1 MFLAV
6 LLAGCAGGDSLEP
19 TPPPVATVMALGE
32 RHVCL
37 SRRSRTYCWGAGSD
51 GQLGIGT
58 TPADTTPAL
67 LPDSIGF
74 VALAAGEAHTCGL
87 DAAGAAYCWGSDR
100 DGQLGLG
107 APAVER
113 CGALPCAT
121 RPQPLAGNLRFHA
134 IAAGHRFTC
143 GLTVND
149 VVYCWGL
156 NDAGQLGTQAD
167 RETCVEGRC
176 SHTPLAEAS
185 GRTFAAI
192 TAGLAH
198 VCALDRAGATFC
210 WGWDGPAG
218 TGQGHH
224 STFTPDAYFV
234 QAPTF
239 RHLTAGGYHTCG
251 LRGDGS
257 GYCWGIDAIGAGP
270 TQLEANQPV
279 PVTGGIRFRS
289 IRAGRNSTCGLD
301 TDDAAYCWG
310 PNPNGE
316 IGTEPVGTLQ
326 RFDQPVAVSGGLR
339 FQTLEPGYA
348 TYCGSTREEAVYC
361 WGRGEDGELGAG
373 HGNSSSPVA
382 VTLPS

>member
-1 MFLAV
+1 M
-6 LLAGCAGGDSLEP
+6 
-19 TPPPVATVMALGE
+19 
-32 RHVCL
+32 
-37 SRRSRTYCWGAGSD
+37 
-51 GQLGIGT
+51 
-58 TPADTTPAL
+58 
-67 LPDSIGF
+67 
-74 VALAAGEAHTCGL
+74 
-87 DAAGAAYCWGSDR
+87 
-100 DGQLGLG
+100 
-107 APAVER
+107 
-113 CGALPCAT
+113 
-121 RPQPLAGNLRFHA
+121 
-134 IAAGHRFTC
+134 
-143 GLTVND
+143 
-149 VVYCWGL
+149 
-156 NDAGQLGTQAD
+156 
-167 RETCVEGRC
+167 
-176 SHTPLAEAS
+176 
-185 GRTFAAI
+185 
-192 TAGLAH
+192 
-198 VCALDRAGATFC
+198 
-210 WGWDGPAG
+210 
-218 TGQGHH
+218 
-224 STFTPDAYFV
+224 

-326 RFDQPVAVSGGLR
+326 RFDQPMAVSGGLR

-373 HGNSSSPVA
+373 HGNSSAPVA
-382 VTLPS
+382 VTIPS